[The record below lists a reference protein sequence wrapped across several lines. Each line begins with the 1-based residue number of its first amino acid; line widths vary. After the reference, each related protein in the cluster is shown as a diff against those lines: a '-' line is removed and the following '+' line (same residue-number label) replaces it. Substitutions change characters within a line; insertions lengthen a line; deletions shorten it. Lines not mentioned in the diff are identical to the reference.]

1 VSCARNR
8 HPRPSHPASRFVTI
22 AIRPSCRGE
31 TTEAIYFWQRGF
43 TRTRDTHL
51 SGKSVLRGRVSAET
65 RAALMSMSR
74 TKGTRNIRSV
84 GEIRLEHCYRRGLFF
99 RF

>member
-1 VSCARNR
+1 M
-8 HPRPSHPASRFVTI
+8 
-22 AIRPSCRGE
+22 
-31 TTEAIYFWQRGF
+31 
-43 TRTRDTHL
+43 RDTHL